1 MKSLIILLL
10 VSITTLSCGPSAEE
24 KHRMDVANHLQ
35 REKSAANNANENIQI
50 YDGIGYKV
58 MELHVVR
65 EGMTYKIYNSGER
78 AGIVV
83 TNVTLDSL
91 QKILLE
97 CQINSCT
104 Q

>member
-1 MKSLIILLL
+1 MKLLLSLIIA
-10 VSITTLSCGPSAEE
+10 TTLISCGPSAEE
-24 KHRMDVANHLQ
+24 KHRMDVAKNLE
-35 REKSAANNANENIQI
+35 RESNANDHKEI
-50 YDGIGYKV
+50 YDGIGYEV
-58 MELHVVR
+58 IETHVVR
-65 EGMTYKIYNSGER
+65 EGMTYKIYSSGQD
-78 AGIVV
+78 AGLVV